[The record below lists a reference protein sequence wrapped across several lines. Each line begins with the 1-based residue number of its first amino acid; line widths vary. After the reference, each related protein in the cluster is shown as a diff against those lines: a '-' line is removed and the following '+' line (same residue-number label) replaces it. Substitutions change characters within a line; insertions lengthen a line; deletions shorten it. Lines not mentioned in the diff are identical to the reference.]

1 MRRLQAVVRSLPG
14 EPNLTITL
22 TLGGRQRN
30 LDRPKAELLEKP
42 LARLQKAA
50 APAPGKKQKRGAAE
64 AAAAAPA
71 AESSA
76 PLVALHEGPT
86 AEHPLLDAAATTN
99 EAAWLP
105 GRLLRV
111 GDALCAVHLNP
122 PAADRVHV
130 HGTPFVGIPLVPL
143 AQLHFADEDA
153 CEWEWQRR
161 EPGPSAAAWEP
172 VEGGRRRRYVPA
184 PADAGRVLRVTCT
197 PERRAPGGGVLR
209 GEPAAA
215 ECGPVAAAPAPGAGA
230 GRHAHT
236 AAFLSAPDLRVVTY
250 NILADQYAATDTAR
264 DVLFAHCP
272 PECLA
277 PEYRRPLVLGELLGY
292 RADVAALQE
301 VDEKMFSLCLE
312 PALGEAGYA
321 GAFANKAGKVREG
334 GAVFWR
340 RERFALAARREV
352 ALKSL
357 FPAEEGGSAKY
368 GAAFE
373 PMLRTSPALRAAL
386 QRVATVAQMV
396 LLVPP
401 GAAAS
406 GTAHGTAHGAA
417 ADADDP
423 ALRPLCVVNTHLFFH
438 HAAPHI
444 RTMHVWAI
452 LQEAA
457 AFIEESMA
465 DAGVADAC
473 GGRRPV
479 LLFCGDLNSDL
490 NDGIPGGRQPVMQC
504 LPAGARDSLPC
515 RDARFAVRRVF
526 GARLSPCV
534 CVCVCVCV
542 APPQGP
548 SSCCPRG
555 ACPPTTGTGSLAWPS
570 GGTRTRRTAGTAP
583 APAPARAG
591 SSPR

>member
-111 GDALCAVHLNP
+111 GDALFAVHLNP

-197 PERRAPGGGVLR
+197 PARRAPGGGVLR

-357 FPAEEGGSAKY
+357 FPAEEGGAAKY

-406 GTAHGTAHGAA
+406 GTADGTA

-457 AFIEESMA
+457 AFIEASMA
-465 DAGVADAC
+465 DEGVAAAC
-473 GGRRPV
+473 GGRRPA

-490 NDGIPGGRQPVMQC
+490 NDGIPGGRQPAMIGRKR
-504 LPAGARDSLPC
+504 LPACPVAMLVSRCAP
-515 RDARFAVRRVF
+515 
-526 GARLSPCV
+526 
-534 CVCVCVCV
+534 CV
-542 APPQGP
+542 APG
-548 SSCCPRG
+548 
-555 ACPPTTGTGSLAWPS
+555 
-570 GGTRTRRTAGTAP
+570 
-583 APAPARAG
+583 
-591 SSPR
+591 